1 MNSPALLFLGGLLT
15 LVQANAAQHVTFTK
29 DVAPIL
35 FENCATCHR
44 PGEIGPFPLLSYA
57 DAKKRARLIVDV
69 TEQRLMP
76 PWKPEKGHGE
86 FSDERRLTE
95 SQIATLKAWL
105 ADGTP
110 EGNPR
115 ELPSV
120 PKFKSGWQLGEPD
133 IVLKMPE
140 AFTIPA
146 EGRDVYIHFVF
157 PLNIEKEIHI
167 RGVECRPGNRR
178 VAHHAAGL
186 LDASGKARK
195 LDAQDSGMGYEN
207 FGSPGFV
214 PAGFTPGYVP
224 GQTPRFFADG
234 SAITVKKGTD
244 FVLQMHYHPS
254 GKEETDQTEIGL
266 YLTKIPP
273 TRHMLGVLL
282 SSEEI
287 DIPPGSDTFQV
298 SDKYTLPVDFR
309 ANCVWAHMHLI
320 GKEVNVWAEL
330 PDGTTRR
337 LLKIGDWDFNWQDTY
352 RYQEDVLLPKGTVL
366 RAQWR
371 FDNTDRNPRNPNH
384 PPKRVQLGEGSTD
397 EMTGIW
403 LGGEMNSGKDLL
415 TLLGVNLWHYG
426 EIKKKGEKFGK
437 ER

>member
-186 LDASGKARK
+186 LDADRK
-195 LDAQDSGMGYEN
+195 S
-207 FGSPGFV
+207 V
-214 PAGFTPGYVP
+214 V
-224 GQTPRFFADG
+224 
-234 SAITVKKGTD
+234 
-244 FVLQMHYHPS
+244 
-254 GKEETDQTEIGL
+254 
-266 YLTKIPP
+266 
-273 TRHMLGVLL
+273 
-282 SSEEI
+282 
-287 DIPPGSDTFQV
+287 
-298 SDKYTLPVDFR
+298 
-309 ANCVWAHMHLI
+309 
-320 GKEVNVWAEL
+320 
-330 PDGTTRR
+330 
-337 LLKIGDWDFNWQDTY
+337 
-352 RYQEDVLLPKGTVL
+352 
-366 RAQWR
+366 
-371 FDNTDRNPRNPNH
+371 
-384 PPKRVQLGEGSTD
+384 
-397 EMTGIW
+397 
-403 LGGEMNSGKDLL
+403 
-415 TLLGVNLWHYG
+415 
-426 EIKKKGEKFGK
+426 
-437 ER
+437 